1 MYDSL
6 FSTNAFSDKVVL
18 ITGSTSGIGRETAIA
33 FASHGAHVMVSGR
46 DRSRGEEV
54 LQKIIA
60 SGGSAK
66 LLIGDVSDS
75 RFCTFLINETI
86 KSFGALN
93 VLFNNA
99 GIVMHGQIES
109 HTDDDWKKLID
120 INLNSMFFLSRTA
133 IPYMKTQGGGVI
145 INMSSE
151 CGVIGYKNLAAY
163 SATKSAIIMFTKVL
177 ALDHASDNIRINAVC
192 PGDIDTP
199 MMDMGW
205 ENQNLSSQ
213 AIRDALRKHIP
224 IGRVGESQDIAA
236 TVMFLAS
243 DLSGF
248 ITGVA
253 LPIDG
258 GTTAR

>member
-1 MYDSL
+1 MYDNI
-6 FSTNAFSDKVVL
+6 FSTNAFLNKVVL
-18 ITGSTSGIGRETAIA
+18 VTGSTSGIGRETAIA
-33 FASHGAHVMVSGR
+33 FASHGAHVMISGR
-46 DRSRGEEV
+46 DRSRGEDV
-54 LQKIIA
+54 MQKIIA
-60 SGGSAK
+60 SGGSAN

-75 RFCTFLINETI
+75 SFCKNLVDETV
-86 KSFGALN
+86 KSFGKLDI
-93 VLFNNA
+93 LFNNA
-99 GIVMHGQIES
+99 GIVMHGEIGVHS
-109 HTDDDWKKLID
+109 DDEWKNLID
-120 INLNSMFFLSRTA
+120 INLSSIFFLSRAA
-133 IPYMKTQGGGVI
+133 IGHMKNQGGGVI

-151 CGVIGYKNLAAY
+151 CGLIGYKNLAAY
-163 SATKSAIIMFTKVL
+163 SATKGAIIMFTKVL

-205 ENQNLSSQ
+205 ENQNLSSE
-213 AIRDALRKHIP
+213 AIRDTLKKHIP
-224 IGRVGESQDIAA
+224 IGRVGKSEDIAA